1 MIITAFVVVGGRGS
15 DGGAV
20 SGRAPDFSLPSTTGG
35 NVSLDDFSGRNLLLY
50 FNEGAGCDACF
61 YQTVEIERNTE
72 AFTEAG
78 IAVVGVVANP
88 MEVTLGELARF
99 GLATPYLVD
108 ADTSVSSAYG
118 MLGQGMH
125 ANLPGHGFVLIDG
138 SGELRWKKEYPTMYV
153 SAGELLDEIRGAL
166 AGA

>member
-1 MIITAFVVVGGRGS
+1 M
-15 DGGAV
+15 
-20 SGRAPDFSLPSTTGG
+20 SGRAPDFTLPSTEDGS
-35 NVSLDDFSGRNLLLY
+35 VSLDDFSGRNLLLY

-61 YQTVEIERNTE
+61 TQMVEIEREAE
-72 AFTEAG
+72 AFASQDVT
-78 IAVVGVVANP
+78 VVGVVANP
-88 MEVTLGELARF
+88 MEITQAELARF
-99 GLATPYLVD
+99 GLTTPYLVD

-138 SGELRWKKEYPTMYV
+138 SGELLWKKEYPTMYV

-166 AGA
+166 AAA